1 MRAPRRL
8 VAIAFSCAA
17 LIGGALSGCAAWED
31 GPGYWWQSASGQL
44 ELVRRAQPIPELI
57 DDPAT
62 DPLLRERLIRA
73 VEIREFAS
81 RELGLPD
88 NDSYTRYA
96 DLGRPYVVWNVFAAP
111 ALSLKLR
118 KWCFP
123 VAGCVSYRGFFDRDD
138 AERFAQRMR
147 EEGYEAYVGGV
158 PAYST
163 LGWFSDPLL
172 NTFVAQ
178 HEVEVARLI
187 FHELAHQRLYVS
199 GDSAFNESFATAVER
214 IGVERWLAARE
225 AVTGDSS
232 ARLAWQAR
240 SERRADF
247 LALLRR
253 HRGALSALFASPSSD
268 EDKLAGRE
276 RIFAEMRDDYAL
288 LRQRW
293 GGFAGYDRWFAQPL
307 TTAHLASVATYT
319 DLVPAFE
326 SLLAREGGDLAR
338 FYQAAVGL
346 SDLPA
351 LERSRTLAAL
361 AGPTPIAA
369 SAPPVERQPEEPA
382 QPAQQAQ
389 QARQVRAPGQSR
401 W

>member
-1 MRAPRRL
+1 M
-8 VAIAFSCAA
+8 VAIAFAGA
-17 LIGGALSGCAAWED
+17 TLFGGALSGCAAWED
-31 GPGYWWQSASGQL
+31 GPGYWWQSAAGQID
-44 ELVRRAQPIPELI
+44 LVRRAQPISELLA
-57 DDPAT
+57 DPAT
-62 DPLLRERLIRA
+62 DPRLRERLSRA
-73 VEIREFAS
+73 LEIREFAS

-111 ALSLKLR
+111 ALSLQLR

-123 VAGCVSYRGFFDRDD
+123 VAGCVSYRGFFDRDE

-147 EEGYEAYVGGV
+147 AEGYEAYVAGV

-172 NTFVAQ
+172 NTFVGQ

-187 FHELAHQRLYVS
+187 FHELAHQQLYVS

-225 AVTGDSS
+225 AATGDSS

-253 HRGALSALFASPSSD
+253 HRAALSSLFASPLPD
-268 EDKLAGRE
+268 EEKLAGRE
-276 RIFAEMRDDYAL
+276 RIFAQMRDDYAA

-338 FYQAAVGL
+338 FYQAAVEL

-361 AGPTPIAA
+361 AAPTTIAA
-369 SAPPVERQPEEPA
+369 SAPLDDRQAPLADE
-382 QPAQQAQ
+382 PAQQAQ
-389 QARQVRAPGQSR
+389 QAQQAQ
-401 W
+401 